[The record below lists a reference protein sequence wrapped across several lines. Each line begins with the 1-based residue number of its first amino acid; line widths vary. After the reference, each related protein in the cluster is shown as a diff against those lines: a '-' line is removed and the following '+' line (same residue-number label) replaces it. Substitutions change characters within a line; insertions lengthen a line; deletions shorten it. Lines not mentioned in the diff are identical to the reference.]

1 MLDRFK
7 RNIHYLRISITDRCN
22 LRCTY
27 CMPAEGIK
35 LKKHE
40 EILSFEEIE
49 AIVRAAVELGFYK
62 FRLTGGEPLIR
73 RNIVDL
79 VKRLAKI
86 NGVRELAMTTNGTLL
101 GEFASELKS
110 AGLLRLNISLDSL
123 DPQKYKEI
131 TRGGSLEE
139 ALAGIRKAKEIGFE
153 NTKLNV
159 VLIDG
164 VNDKEDFIT
173 FAKENNLELRF
184 IRKMDL
190 KTGCFYKVEGGQGG
204 DCTVCNRLRLTADGK
219 IRPCLFSDLEYAVR
233 ELGIEKALKNA
244 IGNKPE
250 KGGKSLIREMVQIG
264 G

>member
-7 RNIHYLRISITDRCN
+7 RNIHYLRISVTDKCN

-49 AIVRAAVELGFYK
+49 AIVRAAVEFGFDK
-62 FRLTGGEPLIR
+62 FRLTGGEPLVR
-73 RNIVDL
+73 RDIVDL

-86 NGVRELAMTTNGTLL
+86 DGVKELAMTTNGTLL
-101 GEFASELKS
+101 EKYACELKV

-131 TRGGSLEE
+131 TRKGSLEE

-159 VLIDG
+159 VLIEG
-164 VNDKEDFIT
+164 FNDQEDFLS
-173 FAKENNLELRF
+173 FARENHMELRF
-184 IRKMDL
+184 IKKMDL
-190 KTGCFYKVEGGQGG
+190 KKGDYSKVKGGRGGQCLIC
-204 DCTVCNRLRLTADGK
+204 DRIRLTADGK
-219 IRPCLFSDLEYAVR
+219 IRPCLFSDLEFDVR
-233 ELGIEKALKNA
+233 QQGIEKALKNA

-250 KGGKSLIREMVQIG
+250 KGGKSLIREMVEIG